1 MRKIKVKIWWFAAAA
16 AVVVALII
24 FTRKPAGLSY
34 KTVKVERG
42 SITSMISAT
51 GTVNAV
57 TSVDVGSQVSGIIQ
71 DILVDF
77 NSEVKKGQLIAQ
89 IDPAPFKAKLDQAD
103 ANLTKA
109 RIAVDDSKRTLDR
122 NTELFAKNLIAR
134 SDKDAAETTY
144 QNALAQM
151 KQAQASY
158 DLAMTDLKNTTITSP
173 ISGIVVNRNM
183 NPGQTVAASFSAPTL
198 FTIAQDL
205 SEMQIEA
212 NIDEGDIGRIKKG
225 QEAVF
230 TVDAFPEE
238 NFSGR
243 VSQVRIAPEIVQRV
257 VTYTVVIGVSN
268 DELLLKPGMTANI
281 SIVTDR
287 RNDIF
292 KVANTALRFKPSA
305 DVLQQIAQKNNNRE
319 KPVVD
324 TVTEKPKAAGRE
336 RTSKMAGGEKQRAL
350 AGPEG
355 QRGASRQEQKK
366 PAGNFGTLWV
376 FDGKT
381 IRSVRVK
388 TGITDGVSTEVESQE
403 IAEGTQA
410 VIGINANGK
419 GSGTGTAAPF
429 GMGGP
434 GMRVRR

>member
-1 MRKIKVKIWWFAAAA
+1 VRKIKVKIWWFAAAA

-225 QEAVF
+225 
-230 TVDAFPEE
+230 
-238 NFSGR
+238 
-243 VSQVRIAPEIVQRV
+243 
-257 VTYTVVIGVSN
+257 
-268 DELLLKPGMTANI
+268 
-281 SIVTDR
+281 
-287 RNDIF
+287 
-292 KVANTALRFKPSA
+292 
-305 DVLQQIAQKNNNRE
+305 
-319 KPVVD
+319 
-324 TVTEKPKAAGRE
+324 
-336 RTSKMAGGEKQRAL
+336 
-350 AGPEG
+350 
-355 QRGASRQEQKK
+355 
-366 PAGNFGTLWV
+366 
-376 FDGKT
+376 
-381 IRSVRVK
+381 
-388 TGITDGVSTEVESQE
+388 
-403 IAEGTQA
+403 
-410 VIGINANGK
+410 
-419 GSGTGTAAPF
+419 
-429 GMGGP
+429 
-434 GMRVRR
+434 